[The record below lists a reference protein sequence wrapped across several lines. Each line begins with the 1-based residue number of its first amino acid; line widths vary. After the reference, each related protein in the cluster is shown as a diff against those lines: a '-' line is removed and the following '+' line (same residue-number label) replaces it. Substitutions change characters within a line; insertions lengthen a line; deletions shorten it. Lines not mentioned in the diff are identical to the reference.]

1 MRIVSLVENTS
12 SKGLPVEHG
21 LSLYIETDRHRVLY
35 DTGQT
40 ELFADNAEKLG
51 VDLSSVDFC
60 FLSHGHYD
68 HSGGLKRFTAL
79 NGKAKIYMA
88 RSAFGLYYNMSGKYI
103 GLDQSWAD
111 DPALQ
116 ERIVYT
122 DGTERIDDQ
131 LTVLY
136 PGKAKRVDMGNAGM
150 SYRLGGKSFPEDFS
164 HEQYLMIEE
173 GGKRV
178 LISGCSHRGIINI
191 MDWFKPDVMIGG
203 FHFMNLA
210 IDETLLDYGRE
221 LNGFGADYYT
231 CHCTGE
237 AQYEHLRTVMPR
249 LHYLSEGED
258 IEL

>member
-88 RSAFGLYYNMSGKYI
+88 RSAFGL
-103 GLDQSWAD
+103 
-111 DPALQ
+111 
-116 ERIVYT
+116 
-122 DGTERIDDQ
+122 
-131 LTVLY
+131 
-136 PGKAKRVDMGNAGM
+136 
-150 SYRLGGKSFPEDFS
+150 
-164 HEQYLMIEE
+164 
-173 GGKRV
+173 
-178 LISGCSHRGIINI
+178 
-191 MDWFKPDVMIGG
+191 
-203 FHFMNLA
+203 
-210 IDETLLDYGRE
+210 
-221 LNGFGADYYT
+221 
-231 CHCTGE
+231 
-237 AQYEHLRTVMPR
+237 
-249 LHYLSEGED
+249 
-258 IEL
+258 